1 MNTMNKEKQ
10 MHLEELQQKTSTWHK
25 WYLASICALGACFV
39 IYFIADIMEVDMT
52 DNFLNL
58 CFGGAILALFAFAV
72 TFYKYRMAYDAVI
85 FVKKELGMSVEE
97 KEMKNRFFST
107 PNPSWSERLFKYLGC
122 LMCIIA
128 PMIIIA
134 PNLDWFTALQS
145 YFPGLFDSQS
155 NLFGMATAMIGVAYT
170 KYHPELSL
178 LARISLWASIILIIV
193 GIPLFL
199 MGYEAGSWL
208 MSVSIVLNLFNLLRT
223 ERELFF
229 IDQE

>member
-1 MNTMNKEKQ
+1 MNKENQ
-10 MHLEELQQKTSTWHK
+10 MHLEELQQKKNTWHK
-25 WYLASICALGACFV
+25 WYVASTCSLGACFV
-39 IYFIADIMEVDMT
+39 IYFIADIMDVDKT

-58 CFGGAILALFAFAV
+58 CFGGAILALVAFAV

-85 FVKKELGMSVEE
+85 FMKRELGISVEE
-97 KEMKNRFFST
+97 KEKKNRFFST

-128 PMIIIA
+128 PLIIIGQH
-134 PNLDWFTALQS
+134 LDWFTALQS
-145 YFPGLFDSQS
+145 YLPRLTDSHS
-155 NLFGMATAMIGVAYT
+155 DLIGMATALIGVAHM

-178 LARISLWASIILIIV
+178 LARISLWVSIILIIV
-193 GIPLFL
+193 GFPLFL
-199 MGYEAGSWL
+199 MGYEVGSWFI
-208 MSVSIVLNLFNLLRT
+208 SASIALTVFNLFRT